1 MTADESANLLDA
13 LYPWHPLHAASLE
26 FAGSSCTFGLAN
38 VSKSMWN
45 LSNFTDQRGPVND
58 DNYEQYIDEICA
70 MVEAV
75 QQTFTDADI
84 K

>member
-1 MTADESANLLDA
+1 MTADKSANVLDS
-13 LYPWHPLHAASLE
+13 LDPLHAASFE

-38 VSKSMWN
+38 VSESMWN
-45 LSNFTDQRGPVND
+45 LSNFTDQRVPVND
-58 DNYEQYIDEICA
+58 DNYEQYIDEICD

-75 QQTFTDADI
+75 QQTFTDAHI